1 MDNLYFFF
9 FFFFLFLLGRG
20 AVENEQLYSLPV
32 EPHIP
37 LSSTPTQAAHSQPA
51 SKPLNN
57 TIPEDIS
64 EGKFGS

>member
-1 MDNLYFFF
+1 MNVAWIIFIFY
-9 FFFFLFLLGRG
+9 LFLLGRG

-32 EPHIP
+32 EPQNP
-37 LSSTPTQAAHSQPA
+37 LSSSPAQPA

-64 EGKFGS
+64 EGKFDF

>member
-1 MDNLYFFF
+1 MNVAWIIFIYY
-9 FFFFLFLLGRG
+9 LFLLGRG

>member
-1 MDNLYFFF
+1 MDNLY
-9 FFFFLFLLGRG
+9 LFLLGRG

-32 EPHIP
+32 EPHNP
-37 LSSTPTQAAHSQPA
+37 LSSTPTQPGQLT

-57 TIPEDIS
+57 TIPEDTS